1 MSDIIKDFKEAFEDF
16 FKPYQRTIRKTT
28 RNAKNFW
35 NSFKRNRKGIIGLAI
50 LLFFGAIAILAPVL
64 APHDP
69 LNDYYVAG
77 HRAVPEWTAPFLGSY
92 SLNMFPIKDPKFSS
106 ENALNEWDI
115 NLPYGSLF
123 EISSSYSKVI
133 YGTGKEN
140 ITLGSIHISLKK
152 FSNESFGL
160 KTINIS
166 KTFNYEYSAPPKKF
180 TCSFMALKSGSE
192 DIYVT
197 INYFIISPK
206 YGKVILISKRLT
218 EDSWLIQTV
227 DSHSPD
233 VKRNVGKLVG
243 DPSGIL
249 TEVPPTLFTSKGE
262 YTFGIQIDLYD
273 TSQNKS
279 NVDVYL
285 TDMNIKLLGSAY
297 GILGTDWAGRDLYSQ
312 LLYGSRTTLY
322 IAFLC
327 AFLSVGIGLIV
338 GLISG
343 YVGGLTDE
351 ISMRFTDVLLTLP
364 YLPLVLVLMAVL
376 GAKIENLI
384 ILLGFLGWMGF
395 ARMVRS
401 QTLSLKERAFIE
413 ASRALGASTGHI
425 IIKHILPNVM
435 GLVYVAL
442 ALNVPSIIVA
452 EAWLSFLGLGDPNRV
467 TWGKMIF
474 EAEINHALTEF
485 NWILPPGICIGLI
498 SLSFVLIGY
507 SLDEILNPRLRK
519 R

>member
-1 MSDIIKDFKEAFEDF
+1 MLSIFEIFRERRTYQKII
-16 FKPYQRTIRKTT
+16 
-28 RNAKNFW
+28 RNVKNFW

-50 LLFFGAIAILAPVL
+50 LLFFLAIAILAPIL

-77 HRAVPEWTAPFLGSY
+77 HRAAPEWVAPFLGSY

-115 NLPYGSLF
+115 SLPHGSLF
-123 EISSSYSKVI
+123 EISSSYSKI
-133 YGTGKEN
+133 TISPEIQKILALPKEQN
-140 ITLGSIHISLKK
+140 VLGSIHINLKK
-152 FSNESFGL
+152 TAKESFLL

-180 TCSFMALKSGSE
+180 ICNFMALKKGSE

-197 INYFIISPK
+197 INYFIITPK
-206 YGKVILISKRLT
+206 YGKVILLSKRLS
-218 EDSWLIQTV
+218 ENSWLIQNV
-227 DSHSPD
+227 DSHSSD

-243 DPSGIL
+243 DPTGIL
-249 TEVPPTLFTSKGE
+249 TEVPPTLFTSKGT

-273 TSQNKS
+273 ESKNES
-279 NVDVYL
+279 NVDIYL
-285 TDMNIKLLGSAY
+285 TNMNIKLLGSAY
-297 GILGTDWAGRDLYSQ
+297 GILGTDHFGRDLYSQ
-312 LLYGSRTTLY
+312 LLHGSRTTLY

-327 AFLSVGIGLIV
+327 AFISVSIGLIV
-338 GLISG
+338 GLVSG

-401 QTLSLKERAFIE
+401 QTLSLKERAFVE

-425 IIKHILPNVM
+425 IFKHILPNVM

-442 ALNVPSIIVA
+442 ALNVPTIIVA